1 MFSSD
6 IEKTIQIAERV
17 GTFPPL
23 PANEFTPLL
32 DKASLGLLSDIELVE
47 LINATRSDVNC
58 EIVLEFASSY
68 RRPHD
73 RELLLL
79 PPLYFSSI
87 CENTCQYCNFKKD
100 GERLDLSKFKQELS
114 FLLDLGFRSIEL
126 VSSQDPKIYLKAD
139 GFSPDDQHF
148 HMDSLLPYIRLAS
161 RLIKE
166 NDGGMLTTNIPPL
179 DIESLK
185 VLRENGLDCFLV
197 WQETFNSGQYR
208 RLHAK
213 EGPKTSQSFRLDS
226 MEYSI
231 AAGIKHLAGAFLKG
245 LYDWRKEEVCMY
257 LFDRYLKT
265 KNGRGFS
272 IIGSPRVKGRFA
284 ESPLIR
290 SYGVTNREY
299 EVNIAL
305 DRILFDGILW
315 LQTRESFDFNRRL
328 IRRFGGGVILTL
340 VSSTAPG
347 GYAAPAGAEPQF
359 PVFKQDVL
367 DSVTQLEADGF
378 AVRYA
383 WDEQDLLKFQRKIDD
398 RSTENLEEINCAYSP
413 SSSRRP

>member
-6 IEKTIQIAERV
+6 LEKSVQIAERV

-23 PANEFTPLL
+23 PVNEFTRLL
-32 DKASLGLLSDIELVE
+32 DKASRYPLSDTELIE
-47 LINATRSDVNC
+47 LINATRSDANC
-58 EIVLEFASSY
+58 EIVLKFASAY

-87 CENTCQYCNFKKD
+87 CENACRYCNFNKD
-100 GERLDLSKFKQELS
+100 GKRLGLSEFEREFS
-114 FLLDLGFRSIEL
+114 FLVGLGFRSIEL
-126 VSSQDPKIYLKAD
+126 VSSQDPEIYHKAD
-139 GFSPDDQHF
+139 GFSPDNQRF
-148 HMDSLLPYIRLAS
+148 LTNSLLPYIRLAS
-161 RLIKE
+161 RLL
-166 NDGGMLTTNIPPL
+166 NNNGGGMLTTNIPPL
-179 DIESLK
+179 DVESLK
-185 VLRENGLDCFLV
+185 VLHENGLDCFLV
-197 WQETFNSGQYR
+197 WQETFNPHQYK
-208 RLHAK
+208 RLHAQ
-213 EGPKTSQSFRLDS
+213 EGPKTTQSFRLDS
-226 MEYSI
+226 MENSI

-245 LYDWRKEEVCMY
+245 LYDWRKEEVHMY

-272 IIGSPRVKGRFA
+272 IIGSPRVKGYFA
-284 ESPLIR
+284 ESPLIS
-290 SYGVTNREY
+290 SYGVTDREY

-340 VSSTAPG
+340 LSSTAPG
-347 GYAAPAGAEPQF
+347 GYAAPTSADAQF
-359 PVFKQDVL
+359 PVFKQDMF
-367 DSVTQLEADGF
+367 DSVALLEADGF

-383 WDEQDLLKFQRKIDD
+383 WDEADLSAFQRK
-398 RSTENLEEINCAYSP
+398 REEK
-413 SSSRRP
+413 R